1 VSQPFNRAAIVPAP
15 RTPDQRI
22 GEFWVANPWFVSGS
36 GYNLSGYER
45 NRVYL
50 NNGGK
55 DFDDISALTTADS
68 DGDGRA
74 VVAGD
79 FNADGMEDLLVRQA
93 GGGPLLLFENRF
105 PKKHWLKVSLRGTR
119 SNSKGIGSHLEAK
132 VAGRRIVR
140 ELYPVNGFMAQSPAY
155 AHFGLGDETKVDEL
169 TVRWPSGLVEHIKDV
184 KADQHLVLTEGTGGK
199 SRALLYPKRVS
210 EQLK

>member
-1 VSQPFNRAAIVPAP
+1 MSQPFNRAAIVPAP
-15 RTPDQRI
+15 RTPDKRI
-22 GEFWVANPWFVSGS
+22 DEFWVVNPWYVGTS
-36 GYNLSGYER
+36 GYSLSGYER
-45 NRVYL
+45 NRIYL
-50 NNGGK
+50 NIAGN

-93 GGGPLLLFENRF
+93 GGGPVLLFENRF
-105 PKKHWLKVSLRGTR
+105 PKKHWLKVSLRGTK
-119 SNSKGIGSHLEAK
+119 SNTKGIGSRLEAT

-140 ELYPVNGFMAQSPAY
+140 ELYPVNGFVAQSPAY
-155 AHFGLGDETKVDEL
+155 AHFGLGDETKVDDL

-199 SRALLYPKRVS
+199 SRALLYPKNAS
-210 EQLK
+210 E